1 MPLRLVAFSIAIVLS
16 FGTLRAQR
24 NPPPHPDLQG
34 TWNGGTMTP
43 LERPPEFKNKTLF
56 TAEEAAEYV
65 RTALFKP
72 FRSTKE
78 AGLGIG
84 AYESYQYVRELG
96 GSVAVDSEPGRGTV
110 MTISLPLFDAHQTS
124 ALQMA
129 SAK

>member
-1 MPLRLVAFSIAIVLS
+1 MSR
-16 FGTLRAQR
+16 
-24 NPPPHPDLQG
+24 
-34 TWNGGTMTP
+34 
-43 LERPPEFKNKTLF
+43 
-56 TAEEAAEYV
+56 EYV
-65 RTALFKP
+65 RTALFRP

-110 MTISLPLFDAHQTS
+110 MTISLPLFDAHQAS